1 MLPYLSKSYAK
12 AAEKR
17 EKSLKCGF
25 NYLFYKELLNLYFY
39 LTRDNLGQREGTS
52 NFFIKNKLNTYMNT
66 YIYVVNNKLRYIV
79 VVNANLTYIIVIN
92 T

>member
-1 MLPYLSKSYAK
+1 MGHK
-12 AAEKR
+12 
-17 EKSLKCGF
+17 
-25 NYLFYKELLNLYFY
+25 
-39 LTRDNLGQREGTS
+39 EGTS